1 MPCPTGSFKIISRGK
16 GQSCMASCA
25 YYSGEKKY
33 SEYECCWKYPHSSP
47 ARVKQVEVM
56 LPSNAPRAY
65 ADPQTLWN
73 AVEAAETSVNAQTA
87 RSMLFALPHELTDE
101 QNLALVRD
109 FCQKE
114 FVDKG
119 MVCNFFYHDKGDGN
133 PHVHIMLTLRAMDEN
148 GKWLPKSKN
157 VYALGENG
165 NRIRTPNGS
174 WKRVKVDT
182 VDWNERKY
190 GEIWRRD
197 WAAAQNAALKA
208 AGRMERVDM
217 RSLERQGVE
226 DRLPQKHLGLT
237 TSALERKG
245 VSSERGDENR
255 KIISVNK
262 VLASL
267 QKTVRGIGAW
277 LDELRKAVSRQQII
291 ESPDD
296 YPLSDVITAYLDMR
310 KDGRETWNRYA
321 QEKGAVH
328 DLKDGFKAVS
338 FLSNHELYTVGQLR
352 RYIAETKQV
361 FSKIK
366 AESTA
371 KERRIRD
378 IDALFG
384 AIQTI
389 RELKPIQQEYESI
402 HWSGKREKFKAEHGG
417 ELSRLQKALWLREK
431 IVKSLGLASPLD
443 KEQRMALK
451 AERTRLEAER
461 EALLPKLE
469 EVKAELAEL
478 NCIRYWTRKVV
489 PDALPRVSDGRV
501 SIEDAMEAAANRKE
515 LEQVEIEAAQ
525 TALRELEESKS
536 LQSERKQTDNS
547 IYLFTPTRPRPSAQ
561 R

>member
-33 SEYECCWKYPHSSP
+33 SEYECCWKYPHSSSS
-47 ARVKQVEVM
+47 RVKWVEVM
-56 LPSNAPRAY
+56 LPPNAPRAY

-73 AVEAAETSVNAQTA
+73 AVDAAETSVNAQTA
-87 RSMLFALPHELTDE
+87 RSMLFALPRELTDE

-157 VYALGENG
+157 VYALDENG
-165 NRIRTPNGS
+165 NRIRAPNGS

-182 VDWNERKY
+182 VDWNERRY
-190 GEIWRRD
+190 GEIWRQD
-197 WAAAQNAALKA
+197 WATAQNAALEA
-208 AGRMERVDM
+208 AGRAERVDM

-226 DRLPQKHLGLT
+226 DRLPQKHLGPT
-237 TSALERKG
+237 ASALERKG

-262 VLASL
+262 MLASL
-267 QKTVRGIGAW
+267 QKIVRGIGAW

-310 KDGRETWNRYA
+310 RDGRETWNRYA

-338 FLSNHELYTVGQLR
+338 FLSNHELYTVGQLGQ
-352 RYIAETKQV
+352 YIAETQRT

-384 AIQTI
+384 AIQTMK
-389 RELKPIQQEYESI
+389 ELKPIQQEYESI
-402 HWSGKREKFKAEHGG
+402 HWSGKREKYKAEHGD
-417 ELSRLQKALWLREK
+417 EFSRLQKAIWLREK
-431 IVKSLGLASPLD
+431 LVKSLGLASPLN

-478 NCIRYWTRKVV
+478 NRIRYWTRKVI

-501 SIEDAMEAAANRKE
+501 SVEDAVETASNRKE
-515 LEQVEIEAAQ
+515 LERIENEVAQ
-525 TALRELEESKS
+525 IALRALEEPKP
-536 LQSERKQTDNS
+536 LQSERKQTDKR
-547 IYLFTPTRPRPSAQ
+547 I
-561 R
+561 

>member
-33 SEYECCWKYPHSSP
+33 SEYECCWKYPHSSSS
-47 ARVKQVEVM
+47 RVKWVEVM
-56 LPSNAPRAY
+56 LPPNAPRAY

-73 AVEAAETSVNAQTA
+73 AVDAAETSVNAQTA
-87 RSMLFALPHELTDE
+87 RSMLFALPRELTDE

-157 VYALGENG
+157 VYALDENG
-165 NRIRTPNGS
+165 KRIRAPNGS

-190 GEIWRRD
+190 GEIWRQD

-226 DRLPQKHLGLT
+226 DRLPQKHLGPT
-237 TSALERKG
+237 ASALERKG
-245 VSSERGDENR
+245 VFSERGDENR

-262 VLASL
+262 MLAFL

-277 LDELRKAVSRQQII
+277 LDELRKAVSCQQII

-310 KDGRETWNRYA
+310 RDGRETWNRYA

-338 FLSNHELYTVGQLR
+338 FLSNHELYTVGQLG
-352 RYIAETKQV
+352 RYIAETKQT

-371 KERRIRD
+371 KERKIRD

-402 HWSGKREKFKAEHGG
+402 HWNGKREKFKAEHGD
-417 ELSRLQKALWLREK
+417 ELSRLQKAIWLREK
-431 IVKSLGLASPLD
+431 LVKSLGLAPHLD

-451 AERTRLEAER
+451 AERIRLEAEC

-478 NCIRYWTRKVV
+478 NCIRYWTRKVI
-489 PDALPRVSDGRV
+489 PDALPRMSDGRV
-501 SIEDAMEAAANRKE
+501 SIEDAMETAVNRKE
-515 LEQVEIEAAQ
+515 LEEI
-525 TALRELEESKS
+525 TEETEQRVTRQ
-536 LQSERKQTDNS
+536 QSEHGKNQKNQSPKDKL
-547 IYLFTPTRPRPSAQ
+547 I
-561 R
+561 

>member
-1 MPCPTGSFKIISRGK
+1 MPCPTGSFKILSRGK

-33 SEYECCWKYPHSSP
+33 SEYECCWKYSHSSSS
-47 ARVKQVEVM
+47 RVKLVEVM
-56 LPSNAPRAY
+56 LPPNAPRAY

-73 AVEAAETSVNAQTA
+73 AVDAAETSVNAQTA
-87 RSMLFALPHELTDE
+87 RSMLFALPRELTDE

-119 MVCNFFYHDKGDGN
+119 MVCNFFYHDRGDGN
-133 PHVHIMLTLRAMDEN
+133 QHVHIMLTLRAMDEN

-157 VYALGENG
+157 VYALDENG
-165 NRIRTPNGS
+165 NRICTPNGS
-174 WKRVKVDT
+174 WKRVKVNT
-182 VDWNERKY
+182 VDWNERRY
-190 GEIWRRD
+190 GEIWRQD
-197 WAAAQNAALKA
+197 WAAAQNAALEA

-226 DRLPQKHLGLT
+226 DRLPQKHLGST
-237 TSALERKG
+237 ASALERKG

-262 VLASL
+262 MLASL
-267 QKTVRGIGAW
+267 QKIVRGIGAW

-338 FLSNHELYTVGQLR
+338 FLSNHELYTVGQLGQ
-352 RYIAETKQV
+352 YIIETKQE

-402 HWSGKREKFKAEHGG
+402 HWSGKREKFKVEHGD
-417 ELSRLQKALWLREK
+417 ELNRLQKAIWLREK
-431 IVKSLGLASPLD
+431 LVKSLGLASPLD
-443 KEQRMALK
+443 KEQRAALK
-451 AERTRLEAER
+451 TERMQLEAER

-469 EVKAELAEL
+469 EINAELAEL
-478 NCIRYWTRKVV
+478 NRIRYWTRKVI

-501 SIEDAMEAAANRKE
+501 SIEDAMETAGNRKE
-515 LEQVEIEAAQ
+515 LEQTQENMLDGIMFETNRSVKEKSV
-525 TALRELEESKS
+525 LENKNNP
-536 LQSERKQTDNS
+536 KQK
-547 IYLFTPTRPRPSAQ
+547 
-561 R
+561 

>member
-47 ARVKQVEVM
+47 ARVKWVEVM

-73 AVEAAETSVNAQTA
+73 AVDAAETSVNAQTA
-87 RSMLFALPHELTDE
+87 RSMLFALPRELTDE

-157 VYALGENG
+157 VYALDENG
-165 NRIRTPNGS
+165 KRIRAPNGS

-190 GEIWRRD
+190 GEIWRQD

-226 DRLPQKHLGLT
+226 DRLPQKHLGPT
-237 TSALERKG
+237 ASALEHKG
-245 VSSERGDENR
+245 ISSERGDENR

-262 VLASL
+262 LLASL

-277 LDELRKAVSRQQII
+277 LDELCKAVSRQQII

-310 KDGRETWNRYA
+310 KEGRETWNRYA

-338 FLSNHELYTVGQLR
+338 FLLNHELYTAGQLG
-352 RYIAETKQV
+352 RYIAETKQA

-402 HWSGKREKFKAEHGG
+402 HWNGKREKFKAEHGD
-417 ELSRLQKALWLREK
+417 ELNRLQKAIWLREK
-431 IVKSLGLASPLD
+431 LMKSLGLVSPLD
-443 KEQRMALK
+443 KEQRAALK
-451 AERTRLEAER
+451 TERAQLEAER

-469 EVKAELAEL
+469 EVKTEMAEL
-478 NCIRYWTRKVV
+478 NRIRYWMRKVI
-489 PDALPRVSDGRV
+489 PDALPRVLDGRV
-501 SIEDAMEAAANRKE
+501 SIEDAMETAGNRKE
-515 LEQVEIEAAQ
+515 LEQVEDEAAQ
-525 TALRELEESKS
+525 MALRASEESKP
-536 LQSERKQTDNS
+536 LQSERKQIDKL
-547 IYLFTPTRPRPSAQ
+547 I
-561 R
+561 

>member
-33 SEYECCWKYPHSSP
+33 SEYECCWKYPHSSSS
-47 ARVKQVEVM
+47 RVKWVEVM
-56 LPSNAPRAY
+56 LPPNAPRAY

-73 AVEAAETSVNAQTA
+73 AVDAAETSVNAQTA
-87 RSMLFALPHELTDE
+87 RSMLFALPRELTDE

-119 MVCNFFYHDKGDGN
+119 MVCNFFYHDKDDGN

-157 VYALGENG
+157 VYALDENG

-174 WKRVKVDT
+174 WKRIKVDT

-190 GEIWRRD
+190 GEIWRQD

-226 DRLPQKHLGLT
+226 DRLPQKHLGPT
-237 TSALERKG
+237 ASALEHKG
-245 VSSERGDENR
+245 ISSERGDENR

-262 VLASL
+262 LLASL

-277 LDELRKAVSRQQII
+277 LDELCKAVSRQQII

-310 KDGRETWNRYA
+310 KEGRETWNRYA

-338 FLSNHELYTVGQLR
+338 FLLNHELYTAGQLG
-352 RYIAETKQV
+352 RYIAETKQA

-402 HWSGKREKFKAEHGG
+402 HWNGKREKFKAEHGD
-417 ELSRLQKALWLREK
+417 ELNRLQKAIWLREK
-431 IVKSLGLASPLD
+431 LMKSLGLVSPLD
-443 KEQRMALK
+443 KEQRAALK
-451 AERTRLEAER
+451 TERAQLEAER

-469 EVKAELAEL
+469 EVKTEMAEL
-478 NCIRYWTRKVV
+478 NRIRYWMRKVI
-489 PDALPRVSDGRV
+489 PDALPRVLDGRV
-501 SIEDAMEAAANRKE
+501 SIEDAMETAGNRKE
-515 LEQVEIEAAQ
+515 LEQVEDEAAQ
-525 TALRELEESKS
+525 MALRASEESKP
-536 LQSERKQTDNS
+536 LQSERKQIDKL
-547 IYLFTPTRPRPSAQ
+547 I
-561 R
+561 

>member
-25 YYSGEKKY
+25 YYSGKKKY

-47 ARVKQVEVM
+47 ARVKWVEVM

-65 ADPQTLWN
+65 ADSQTLWN
-73 AVEAAETSVNAQTA
+73 AVDAAETSVNAQTA
-87 RSMLFALPHELTDE
+87 RSMLFALPRELTDE

-133 PHVHIMLTLRAMDEN
+133 PHVHIMLTLRAMDKN
-148 GKWLPKSKN
+148 GKWLPNSKN
-157 VYALGENG
+157 VYALDENG
-165 NRIRTPNGS
+165 NRIRAPNGS

-190 GEIWRRD
+190 GEIWRQD

-217 RSLERQGVE
+217 RSLEQQGVE
-226 DRLPQKHLGLT
+226 GRLPQKHLGPT
-237 TSALERKG
+237 ASALERKG

-262 VLASL
+262 MLASL

-277 LDELRKAVSRQQII
+277 LDDLRKAVSRQQII

-296 YPLSDVITAYLDMR
+296 YPLSDVIAAYLDMR
-310 KDGRETWNRYA
+310 KDGRETWSRYA

-338 FLSNHELYTVGQLR
+338 FLSNHELYTVGQLG
-352 RYIAETKQV
+352 RYIAETQRT

-389 RELKPIQQEYESI
+389 RELKPIQQECESI
-402 HWSGKREKFKAEHGG
+402 HWSGKREKYKAEHGS
-417 ELSRLQKALWLREK
+417 ELNRLQKAIWLREK
-431 IVKSLGLASPLD
+431 LVKSLGLASPLD
-443 KEQRMALK
+443 KEQRAALK
-451 AERTRLEAER
+451 TERAQLEAER

-469 EVKAELAEL
+469 EIKAELAEL
-478 NCIRYWTRKVV
+478 NRIRYWTRKVI
-489 PDALPRVSDGRV
+489 PDALPHVLDGRV
-501 SIEDAMEAAANRKE
+501 SVEDAMETAGNRKE
-515 LEQVEIEAAQ
+515 LEQNQENMLDII
-525 TALRELEESKS
+525 TLETNRTVKEKFV
-536 LQSERKQTDNS
+536 LEK
-547 IYLFTPTRPRPSAQ
+547 
-561 R
+561 

>member
-1 MPCPTGSFKIISRGK
+1 
-16 GQSCMASCA
+16 MASCA
-25 YYSGEKKY
+25 YYAGEKKY

-47 ARVKQVEVM
+47 ARVKWVEVM
-56 LPSNAPRAY
+56 LPPNAPKAY

-73 AVEAAETSVNAQTA
+73 AVNAAETSVNAQTA
-87 RSMLFALPHELTDE
+87 RSILFALPRELTDE
-101 QNLALVRD
+101 QNLTLVRN

-119 MVCNFFYHDKGDGN
+119 MICNFFYHDKGDGN

-157 VYALGENG
+157 VYALDENG
-165 NRIRTPNGS
+165 NRICTPNGR
-174 WKRVKVDT
+174 WKRVKVNT

-190 GEIWRRD
+190 GEIWRQD
-197 WAAAQNAALKA
+197 WATAQNAALEA

-226 DRLPQKHLGLT
+226 DCLPQKHLGPT
-237 TSALERKG
+237 ASALERKG
-245 VSSERGDENR
+245 VSSERGGENR

-267 QKTVRGIGAW
+267 QKTVREIGTW

-291 ESPDD
+291 GSPDD

-338 FLSNHELYTVGQLR
+338 FLSNHELYTVGQLGQ
-352 RYIAETKQV
+352 YIAETKRA

-366 AESTA
+366 AESAA

-389 RELKPIQQEYESI
+389 RELKPIQQEYEGI
-402 HWSGKREKFKAEHGG
+402 HWNGKREKYKAEHGD
-417 ELSRLQKALWLREK
+417 ELNRLQKAIWLREK
-431 IVKSLGLASPLD
+431 LIKLLGLASPLD
-443 KEQRMALK
+443 KEQRVALK

-469 EVKAELAEL
+469 EVKAEMAEL
-478 NCIRYWTRKVV
+478 NRIRYWTRKVI

-501 SIEDAMEAAANRKE
+501 SVEDAMETAVNRKE
-515 LEQVEIEAAQ
+515 LEEI
-525 TALRELEESKS
+525 TEETEQRVTRQ
-536 LQSERKQTDNS
+536 QSEHGKNQKNQSPKDKL
-547 IYLFTPTRPRPSAQ
+547 I
-561 R
+561 

>member
-47 ARVKQVEVM
+47 SRVKWVEVM
-56 LPSNAPRAY
+56 LPPNAPKAY

-73 AVEAAETSVNAQTA
+73 AVDAAETSVNAQTA
-87 RSMLFALPHELTDE
+87 RSMLFALPRELTDE

-119 MVCNFFYHDKGDGN
+119 MVCNFFYHDKDDGN

-157 VYALGENG
+157 VYALDENG

-174 WKRVKVDT
+174 WKRIKVDT

-190 GEIWRRD
+190 GEIWRQD
-197 WAAAQNAALKA
+197 WAAAQNAALEA

-226 DRLPQKHLGLT
+226 DRLPQKHLGPT
-237 TSALERKG
+237 ASALERKG

-255 KIISVNK
+255 KIISGNK
-262 VLASL
+262 MLASL
-267 QKTVRGIGAW
+267 QKTVRGIGDW

-310 KDGRETWNRYA
+310 RDGRETWNRYA

-338 FLSNHELYTVGQLR
+338 FLSNHELYTVGQLG
-352 RYIAETKQV
+352 RYIGETKQK

-366 AESTA
+366 AESAT

-402 HWSGKREKFKAEHGG
+402 HWNGKREKFKTEHGD
-417 ELSRLQKALWLREK
+417 ELSRLQKAIWFREK
-431 IVKSLGLASPLD
+431 LTKSLGLASPLD
-443 KEQRMALK
+443 KEQRAALK
-451 AERTRLEAER
+451 TERAQLEAER

-478 NCIRYWTRKVV
+478 NRIRYWTRKVI

-501 SIEDAMEAAANRKE
+501 SIKDAMEAAINRKE
-515 LEQVEIEAAQ
+515 LVQAQ
-525 TALRELEESKS
+525 ENMLDRIAFGIDKSVKEKSVLENKNSP
-536 LQSERKQTDNS
+536 KQK
-547 IYLFTPTRPRPSAQ
+547 
-561 R
+561 

>member
-33 SEYECCWKYPHSSP
+33 SEYECCWKYPHSSSS
-47 ARVKQVEVM
+47 RVKWVEVM
-56 LPSNAPRAY
+56 LPPNAPRAY

-73 AVEAAETSVNAQTA
+73 AVDAAETSVNAQTA
-87 RSMLFALPHELTDE
+87 RSMLFALPRELTDE

-157 VYALGENG
+157 VYALDENG
-165 NRIRTPNGS
+165 KRIRAPNGS

-190 GEIWRRD
+190 GEIWRQD

-226 DRLPQKHLGLT
+226 DRLPQKHLGPT
-237 TSALERKG
+237 ASALEHKG
-245 VSSERGDENR
+245 ISSERGDENR

-262 VLASL
+262 LLASL

-277 LDELRKAVSRQQII
+277 LDELCKAVSRQQII

-310 KDGRETWNRYA
+310 KEGRETWNRYA

-338 FLSNHELYTVGQLR
+338 FLLNHELYTAGQLG
-352 RYIAETKQV
+352 RYIAETKQA

-402 HWSGKREKFKAEHGG
+402 HWNGKREKFKAEHGD
-417 ELSRLQKALWLREK
+417 ELNRLQKAIWLREK
-431 IVKSLGLASPLD
+431 LMKSLGLVSPLD
-443 KEQRMALK
+443 KEQRAALK
-451 AERTRLEAER
+451 TERAQLEAER

-469 EVKAELAEL
+469 EVKTEMAEL
-478 NCIRYWTRKVV
+478 NRIRYWMRKVI
-489 PDALPRVSDGRV
+489 PDALPRVLDGRV
-501 SIEDAMEAAANRKE
+501 SIEDAMETAGNRKE
-515 LEQVEIEAAQ
+515 LEQVEDEAAQ
-525 TALRELEESKS
+525 KALRASEESKP
-536 LQSERKQTDNS
+536 LQSERKQIDKL
-547 IYLFTPTRPRPSAQ
+547 I
-561 R
+561 

>member
-47 ARVKQVEVM
+47 ARVKWVEVI

-65 ADPQTLWN
+65 VDPQMLWN
-73 AVEAAETSVNAQTA
+73 AVDAAETSVNAQTA
-87 RSMLFALPHELTDE
+87 RSMLFALPRELTDE

-119 MVCNFFYHDKGDGN
+119 MVCNFFYHDKDDGN

-157 VYALGENG
+157 VYALDENG

-174 WKRVKVDT
+174 WKRIKVDT

-190 GEIWRRD
+190 GEIWRQD
-197 WAAAQNAALKA
+197 WATAQNAALEA
-208 AGRMERVDM
+208 ARRMERVDM

-226 DRLPQKHLGLT
+226 DRLPQKHLGPT
-237 TSALERKG
+237 ASALERKG
-245 VSSERGDENR
+245 ISSERGDENR
-255 KIISVNK
+255 KIISVN
-262 VLASL
+262 
-267 QKTVRGIGAW
+267 
-277 LDELRKAVSRQQII
+277 II

-338 FLSNHELYTVGQLR
+338 FLSNHELYTVGQLG
-352 RYIAETKQV
+352 RYIAETKHV

-402 HWSGKREKFKAEHGG
+402 HWSGKREKFKVEHGD
-417 ELSRLQKALWLREK
+417 ELNRLQKAIWLREK
-431 IVKSLGLASPLD
+431 LVKSLGLASPLD
-443 KEQRMALK
+443 KEQRAALK
-451 AERTRLEAER
+451 TERMQLEAER

-469 EVKAELAEL
+469 EINAELAEL
-478 NCIRYWTRKVV
+478 NRIRYWTRKVI

-501 SIEDAMEAAANRKE
+501 SIEDAMETAGNRKE
-515 LEQVEIEAAQ
+515 LEQVEDEATQ
-525 TALRELEESKS
+525 TAARQPQEQEKQKVKQQEE
-536 LQSERKQTDNS
+536 
-547 IYLFTPTRPRPSAQ
+547 IVPM
-561 R
+561 

>member
-33 SEYECCWKYPHSSP
+33 SEYECCWKYPHSSSS
-47 ARVKQVEVM
+47 RVKWVEVM
-56 LPSNAPRAY
+56 LPPNAPRAY

-73 AVEAAETSVNAQTA
+73 AVDAAETSVNAQTA
-87 RSMLFALPHELTDE
+87 RSMLFALPRELTDE

-157 VYALGENG
+157 VYALDENG
-165 NRIRTPNGS
+165 KRIRAPNGS

-190 GEIWRRD
+190 GEIWRQD

-226 DRLPQKHLGLT
+226 DRLPQKHLGPT
-237 TSALERKG
+237 ASALEHKG
-245 VSSERGDENR
+245 ISSERGDENR

-262 VLASL
+262 LLASL

-277 LDELRKAVSRQQII
+277 LDELCKAVSRQQII

-310 KDGRETWNRYA
+310 KEGRETWNRYA

-338 FLSNHELYTVGQLR
+338 FLLNHELYTAGQLG
-352 RYIAETKQV
+352 RYIAETKQA

-402 HWSGKREKFKAEHGG
+402 HWNGRREKFKAEHGD
-417 ELSRLQKALWLREK
+417 ELNRLQKAIWLREK
-431 IVKSLGLASPLD
+431 LMKSLGLVSPLD
-443 KEQRMALK
+443 KEQRAALK
-451 AERTRLEAER
+451 TERAQLEAER

-469 EVKAELAEL
+469 EVKTEMAEL
-478 NCIRYWTRKVV
+478 NRIRYWMRKVI
-489 PDALPRVSDGRV
+489 PDALPRVLDGRV
-501 SIEDAMEAAANRKE
+501 SIEDAMETAGNRKE
-515 LEQVEIEAAQ
+515 LEQVEDEAAQ
-525 TALRELEESKS
+525 TAARQPQEQEKQKVKQQEE
-536 LQSERKQTDNS
+536 
-547 IYLFTPTRPRPSAQ
+547 IVPM
-561 R
+561 

>member
-25 YYSGEKKY
+25 YYAGEKKY

-47 ARVKQVEVM
+47 ARVKWVEVM
-56 LPSNAPRAY
+56 LPPNAPKAY

-73 AVEAAETSVNAQTA
+73 AVDAAETSVNAQTA
-87 RSMLFALPHELTDE
+87 RSMLFALPRELTDE

-157 VYALGENG
+157 VYALDENG
-165 NRIRTPNGS
+165 NRIRALNGS

-190 GEIWRRD
+190 GEIWRQD
-197 WAAAQNAALKA
+197 WAAAQNAALEA

-226 DRLPQKHLGLT
+226 DRLPQKHLGPT
-237 TSALERKG
+237 ASALERKG
-245 VSSERGDENR
+245 FSSERGDENR

-262 VLASL
+262 MLASL

-310 KDGRETWNRYA
+310 RDGRETWNRYA

-338 FLSNHELYTVGQLR
+338 FLSNHGLCTVGQLG
-352 RYIAETKQV
+352 RYIAETKQE
-361 FSKIK
+361 FFKIK

-378 IDALFG
+378 IDALLG
-384 AIQTI
+384 AIQTMK
-389 RELKPIQQEYESI
+389 ELKPIQQEYESI
-402 HWSGKREKFKAEHGG
+402 HWNGKREKYKAEHGD
-417 ELSRLQKALWLREK
+417 ELSRLQKAIWLREK
-431 IVKSLGLASPLD
+431 LVKSLGLASPLD
-443 KEQRMALK
+443 KEQRIALK

-469 EVKAELAEL
+469 EVKGELAEL
-478 NCIRYWTRKVV
+478 SRIRYWTRKVI

-501 SIEDAMEAAANRKE
+501 PVEDAMETAGNRKE
-515 LEQVEIEAAQ
+515 LEQVINDAEKN
-525 TALRELEESKS
+525 ALRQSDDPLQTNKS
-536 LQSERKQTDNS
+536 APIHFLA
-547 IYLFTPTRPRPSAQ
+547 I
-561 R
+561 

>member
-47 ARVKQVEVM
+47 SRVKLVEVM

-73 AVEAAETSVNAQTA
+73 AVDAAETSVNAQTA
-87 RSMLFALPHELTDE
+87 RSMLFALPRELTDE

-119 MVCNFFYHDKGDGN
+119 MVCNFFYHDKDDGN

-157 VYALGENG
+157 VYALDENG

-174 WKRVKVDT
+174 WKRIKVDT

-190 GEIWRRD
+190 GEIWRQD

-226 DRLPQKHLGLT
+226 DRLPQKHLGPT
-237 TSALERKG
+237 ASALERKG

-255 KIISVNK
+255 KIISGNK
-262 VLASL
+262 MLASL
-267 QKTVRGIGAW
+267 QKTVRGIGDW

-310 KDGRETWNRYA
+310 RDGRETWNRYA

-338 FLSNHELYTVGQLR
+338 FLSNHELYTVGQLG
-352 RYIAETKQV
+352 RYIGETKQK

-366 AESTA
+366 AESAT

-402 HWSGKREKFKAEHGG
+402 HWNGKREKFKTEHGD
-417 ELSRLQKALWLREK
+417 ELSRLQKAIWFREK
-431 IVKSLGLASPLD
+431 LTKSLGLASPLD
-443 KEQRMALK
+443 KEQRAALK
-451 AERTRLEAER
+451 TKRAQLEAER

-478 NCIRYWTRKVV
+478 NRIRYWTRKVI

-501 SIEDAMEAAANRKE
+501 SIKDAMEAAINRKE
-515 LEQVEIEAAQ
+515 LVQAQ
-525 TALRELEESKS
+525 ENMLDRIAFGIDKSVKEKSVLENKNSP
-536 LQSERKQTDNS
+536 KQK
-547 IYLFTPTRPRPSAQ
+547 
-561 R
+561 

>member
-1 MPCPTGSFKIISRGK
+1 
-16 GQSCMASCA
+16 
-25 YYSGEKKY
+25 
-33 SEYECCWKYPHSSP
+33 
-47 ARVKQVEVM
+47 
-56 LPSNAPRAY
+56 
-65 ADPQTLWN
+65 
-73 AVEAAETSVNAQTA
+73 
-87 RSMLFALPHELTDE
+87 MLFALPRELTDE
-101 QNLALVRD
+101 QNLSLVRD

-157 VYALGENG
+157 VYALDKNG

-174 WKRVKVDT
+174 WKRVKVNT
-182 VDWNERKY
+182 VDWNERRY
-190 GEIWRRD
+190 GEIWRQD

-226 DRLPQKHLGLT
+226 DRLPQKHLGPT
-237 TSALERKG
+237 ASALERKG
-245 VSSERGDENR
+245 VFSERGDENR

-262 VLASL
+262 MLAFL

-277 LDELRKAVSRQQII
+277 LDELRKAVSCQQII

-310 KDGRETWNRYA
+310 RDGRETWNRYA

-384 AIQTI
+384 AIQTMK
-389 RELKPIQQEYESI
+389 ELKPIQQEYESI
-402 HWSGKREKFKAEHGG
+402 HWSCKREKYKAEHGD
-417 ELSRLQKALWLREK
+417 ELSRLQKAIWLREK
-431 IVKSLGLASPLD
+431 LVKSLGLASPLD
-443 KEQRMALK
+443 KEQRIALK

-469 EVKAELAEL
+469 EVKAEMAEL
-478 NCIRYWTRKVV
+478 NRIRYWTRKVI
-489 PDALPRVSDGRV
+489 PDALPHVLDGRV
-501 SIEDAMEAAANRKE
+501 SVEDAMETAVNRKE
-515 LEQVEIEAAQ
+515 LEEIMEKTEQ
-525 TALRELEESKS
+525 RVTRQQIEHEKNQRN
-536 LQSERKQTDNS
+536 QSPKDKL
-547 IYLFTPTRPRPSAQ
+547 I
-561 R
+561 

>member
-33 SEYECCWKYPHSSP
+33 SEYECCWKYPHSSLS
-47 ARVKQVEVM
+47 RVKWVEVM
-56 LPSNAPRAY
+56 LPPNAPRAY

-73 AVEAAETSVNAQTA
+73 AVDAAETSVNAQTA
-87 RSMLFALPHELTDE
+87 RSMLFALPRELTDE

-119 MVCNFFYHDKGDGN
+119 MVCNFFYHDKDDGN

-157 VYALGENG
+157 VYALDENG

-174 WKRVKVDT
+174 WKRIKVDT

-190 GEIWRRD
+190 GEIWRQD

-226 DRLPQKHLGLT
+226 DRLPQKHLGPT
-237 TSALERKG
+237 ASALERKG

-262 VLASL
+262 MLASL

-291 ESPDD
+291 ESSDD

-338 FLSNHELYTVGQLR
+338 FLSNHELYTVGQLG
-352 RYIAETKQV
+352 RYIGETKQK

-366 AESTA
+366 AESAT

-402 HWSGKREKFKAEHGG
+402 HWNGKREKFKTEHGD
-417 ELSRLQKALWLREK
+417 ELSRLQKAIWFREK
-431 IVKSLGLASPLD
+431 LTKSLGLASPLD
-443 KEQRMALK
+443 KEQRAALK
-451 AERTRLEAER
+451 TERAQLEAER

-478 NCIRYWTRKVV
+478 NRIRYWTRKVI

-501 SIEDAMEAAANRKE
+501 SIKDAMEAAINRKE
-515 LEQVEIEAAQ
+515 LVQAQ
-525 TALRELEESKS
+525 ENMLDRIAFGIDKSVKEKSVLENKNSP
-536 LQSERKQTDNS
+536 KQK
-547 IYLFTPTRPRPSAQ
+547 
-561 R
+561 

>member
-47 ARVKQVEVM
+47 ARVKWVEVM

-65 ADPQTLWN
+65 ADPQMLWN
-73 AVEAAETSVNAQTA
+73 AVDAAETSVNAQTA
-87 RSMLFALPHELTDE
+87 RSMLFALPRELTDE

-109 FCQKE
+109 FCQRE

-157 VYALGENG
+157 VYALDENG
-165 NRIRTPNGS
+165 NRICTPNGS
-174 WKRVKVDT
+174 WKRVKVNT
-182 VDWNERKY
+182 VDWNERRY
-190 GEIWRRD
+190 GEIWRQD
-197 WAAAQNAALKA
+197 WAAAQNAALEA

-226 DRLPQKHLGLT
+226 DRLPQKHLGST
-237 TSALERKG
+237 ASALERKG

-262 VLASL
+262 MLASL
-267 QKTVRGIGAW
+267 QKIVRGIGAW

-321 QEKGAVH
+321 QEKSAVH

-338 FLSNHELYTVGQLR
+338 FLSNHELYTVGQLGQ
-352 RYIAETKQV
+352 YIAETQRT
-361 FSKIK
+361 FSKIN
-366 AESTA
+366 
-371 KERRIRD
+371 
-378 IDALFG
+378 
-384 AIQTI
+384 
-389 RELKPIQQEYESI
+389 
-402 HWSGKREKFKAEHGG
+402 WSGKREKFKVEHGD
-417 ELSRLQKALWLREK
+417 ELNRLQKAIWLREK
-431 IVKSLGLASPLD
+431 LVKSLGLASPLD
-443 KEQRMALK
+443 KEQRAALK
-451 AERTRLEAER
+451 TERAQLEAER

-469 EVKAELAEL
+469 EVKAEMAEL
-478 NCIRYWTRKVV
+478 NRIRYWTRKVI
-489 PDALPRVSDGRV
+489 PDALPRVLDGRV
-501 SIEDAMEAAANRKE
+501 SIEDAMETAVNRKE
-515 LEQVEIEAAQ
+515 LEQIEDEAAWMVARQ
-525 TALRELEESKS
+525 PQKQEKTQEKQKVKHQEEIVS
-536 LQSERKQTDNS
+536 L
-547 IYLFTPTRPRPSAQ
+547 
-561 R
+561 

>member
-33 SEYECCWKYPHSSP
+33 SEYECCWKYPHSSSS
-47 ARVKQVEVM
+47 RVKWVEVM

-73 AVEAAETSVNAQTA
+73 AVDAAETSVNAQTA
-87 RSMLFALPHELTDE
+87 RSMLFALPRELTDE

-157 VYALGENG
+157 VYALDENG
-165 NRIRTPNGS
+165 NRIRAPNGS

-190 GEIWRRD
+190 GEIWRQD
-197 WAAAQNAALKA
+197 WAAAQNAALEA

-226 DRLPQKHLGLT
+226 DRLPQKHLGPT
-237 TSALERKG
+237 ASALERKG

-262 VLASL
+262 MLAFL
-267 QKTVRGIGAW
+267 QKTVREIGAW

-328 DLKDGFKAVS
+328 DLK
-338 FLSNHELYTVGQLR
+338 
-352 RYIAETKQV
+352 
-361 FSKIK
+361 
-366 AESTA
+366 
-371 KERRIRD
+371 
-378 IDALFG
+378 
-384 AIQTI
+384 
-389 RELKPIQQEYESI
+389 
-402 HWSGKREKFKAEHGG
+402 
-417 ELSRLQKALWLREK
+417 
-431 IVKSLGLASPLD
+431 
-443 KEQRMALK
+443 
-451 AERTRLEAER
+451 AER

-469 EVKAELAEL
+469 EVKAELAKL
-478 NCIRYWTRKVV
+478 NRIRCWTRKVI
-489 PDALPRVSDGRV
+489 PDALSRVSDGRV
-501 SIEDAMEAAANRKE
+501 SVEDAMETAVNRKE
-515 LEQVEIEAAQ
+515 LEQVINDAEKN
-525 TALRELEESKS
+525 ALRQSDDP
-536 LQSERKQTDNS
+536 LQTNQ
-547 IYLFTPTRPRPSAQ
+547 SAPIHPLAI
-561 R
+561 

>member
-47 ARVKQVEVM
+47 ARVKWVEVM
-56 LPSNAPRAY
+56 LPPNAPRAY

-73 AVEAAETSVNAQTA
+73 AVDAAETSVNAQTA
-87 RSMLFALPHELTDE
+87 RSMLFALPRELTDE

-119 MVCNFFYHDKGDGN
+119 MVCNFFYHDKDDGN

-157 VYALGENG
+157 VYALDENG

-174 WKRVKVDT
+174 WKRIKVDT

-190 GEIWRRD
+190 GEIWRQD

-226 DRLPQKHLGLT
+226 DRLPQKHLGPT
-237 TSALERKG
+237 ASALERKG

-255 KIISVNK
+255 KIISGNK
-262 VLASL
+262 MLASL
-267 QKTVRGIGAW
+267 QKTVRGIGDW

-310 KDGRETWNRYA
+310 RDGRETWNRYA

-338 FLSNHELYTVGQLR
+338 FLSNHELYTVGQLG
-352 RYIAETKQV
+352 RYIGETKQK

-366 AESTA
+366 AESAT

-402 HWSGKREKFKAEHGG
+402 HWNGKREKFKTEHGD
-417 ELSRLQKALWLREK
+417 ELSRLQKAIWFREK
-431 IVKSLGLASPLD
+431 LTKSLGLASPLD
-443 KEQRMALK
+443 KEQRAALK
-451 AERTRLEAER
+451 TERAQLEAER

-478 NCIRYWTRKVV
+478 NRIRYWTRKVI

-501 SIEDAMEAAANRKE
+501 SIKDAMEAAINRKE
-515 LEQVEIEAAQ
+515 LVQAQ
-525 TALRELEESKS
+525 ENMLDRIAFGIDKSVKEKSVLENKNSP
-536 LQSERKQTDNS
+536 KQK
-547 IYLFTPTRPRPSAQ
+547 
-561 R
+561 

>member
-25 YYSGEKKY
+25 YYTGEKKY

-47 ARVKQVEVM
+47 SRVKLVEVM

-73 AVEAAETSVNAQTA
+73 AVDAAETSVNAQTA
-87 RSMLFALPHELTDE
+87 RSMLFALPRELTDE

-119 MVCNFFYHDKGDGN
+119 MVCNFFYHDKDDGN

-157 VYALGENG
+157 VYALDENG

-174 WKRVKVDT
+174 WKRIKVDT

-190 GEIWRRD
+190 GEIWRQD

-226 DRLPQKHLGLT
+226 DRLPQKHLGPT
-237 TSALERKG
+237 ASALERKG

-255 KIISVNK
+255 KIISGNK
-262 VLASL
+262 MLASL
-267 QKTVRGIGAW
+267 QKTVRGIGDW

-310 KDGRETWNRYA
+310 RDGRETWNRYA

-338 FLSNHELYTVGQLR
+338 FLSNHELYTVGQLG
-352 RYIAETKQV
+352 RYIGETKQK

-366 AESTA
+366 AESAT

-378 IDALFG
+378 IDALFS

-389 RELKPIQQEYESI
+389 RELKPIQQEYEGI
-402 HWSGKREKFKAEHGG
+402 HWNGKREKFKAEHGD
-417 ELSRLQKALWLREK
+417 ELNRLQKAIWLREK
-431 IVKSLGLASPLD
+431 LIKSLGLASPLD
-443 KEQRMALK
+443 KEQRAALK
-451 AERTRLEAER
+451 TERAQLEAER

-478 NCIRYWTRKVV
+478 NRIRYWTRKVI

-501 SIEDAMEAAANRKE
+501 SIKDAMEAAINRKE
-515 LEQVEIEAAQ
+515 LVQAQENMLDRIAFGIDKSVKEKTVVENKN
-525 TALRELEESKS
+525 SP
-536 LQSERKQTDNS
+536 KQK
-547 IYLFTPTRPRPSAQ
+547 
-561 R
+561 

>member
-33 SEYECCWKYPHSSP
+33 SEYECCWKYPHSSLS
-47 ARVKQVEVM
+47 RVKLVEVM
-56 LPSNAPRAY
+56 LPPNAPKAY

-73 AVEAAETSVNAQTA
+73 AVDAAETSVNAQTA
-87 RSMLFALPHELTDE
+87 RSMLFALPRELTYE
-101 QNLALVRD
+101 QNLVLVRD

-119 MVCNFFYHDKGDGN
+119 MICNFFYHDKGDGN

-157 VYALGENG
+157 VYALDENG
-165 NRIRTPNGS
+165 NRIRAPNGS

-190 GEIWRRD
+190 GEIWRQD

-226 DRLPQKHLGLT
+226 DRLPQKHLGPT
-237 TSALERKG
+237 ASALERKG

-262 VLASL
+262 MLASL
-267 QKTVRGIGAW
+267 QKTVRGIGDW

-310 KDGRETWNRYA
+310 KDGREIWNRYA

-338 FLSNHELYTVGQLR
+338 FLSNHELYTVGQLGQ
-352 RYIAETKQV
+352 YIAETKQE
-361 FSKIK
+361 FSQIK
-366 AESTA
+366 AESAA

-402 HWSGKREKFKAEHGG
+402 HWNSKREKYKAEHSD
-417 ELSRLQKALWLREK
+417 ELSRLQKAIWLREK
-431 IVKSLGLASPLD
+431 LMKLLGLASPLD
-443 KEQRMALK
+443 KEQRTTLK
-451 AERTRLEAER
+451 AERAQLEAER
-461 EALLPKLE
+461 EALLPKLQ
-469 EVKAELAEL
+469 EVKDELAEL
-478 NCIRYWTRKVV
+478 NRIRYWTRKVI

-501 SIEDAMEAAANRKE
+501 SVEDAMETAVNRKE
-515 LEQVEIEAAQ
+515 LEEI
-525 TALRELEESKS
+525 TEETEQRVTRQ
-536 LQSERKQTDNS
+536 QSEHGKNQKNQSPKDKL
-547 IYLFTPTRPRPSAQ
+547 I
-561 R
+561 